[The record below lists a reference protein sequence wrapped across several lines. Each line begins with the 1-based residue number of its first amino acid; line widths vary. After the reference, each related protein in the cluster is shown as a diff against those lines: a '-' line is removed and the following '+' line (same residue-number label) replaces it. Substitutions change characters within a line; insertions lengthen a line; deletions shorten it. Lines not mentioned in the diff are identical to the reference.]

1 MTQLTAVQVAG
12 YWVGAGGPK
21 SRAVEWVAIAIGE
34 SGLDDAA
41 VSPVGAVGL
50 WQIMPFNAPTYG
62 YGTADLYDPGTNAR
76 IAVAMSGGGT
86 NCAAWDS
93 AYANIYASGR
103 YTFLAWPEQGSADYN
118 NLAVA
123 QAELSGHGL
132 TGITPPAYPGI
143 DDSLELSV
151 SRIQKIGDLL
161 IPAQSLRAVQAIREI
176 DASFR
181 RGWRA

>member
-1 MTQLTAVQVAG
+1 MTQLTALEVAD

-34 SGLDDAA
+34 SSLVSDA
-41 VSPVGAVGL
+41 VSPAGAIGP

-62 YGTADLYDPGTNAR
+62 YTTGDLYDPHVNAV
-76 IAVAMSGGGT
+76 IAVQMSGGGT

-93 AYANIYASGR
+93 AYADIYTSGR

-118 NLAVA
+118 NLAIA

-143 DDSLELSV
+143 DDSLEVSV
-151 SRIQKIGDLL
+151 ARIQQIGEQL
-161 IPAQSLRAVQAIREI
+161 IPAQSRRALSSIMAIR
-176 DASFR
+176 ASFK
-181 RGWRA
+181 RGWRP